1 MSFQAISAA
10 EFQNSVFQTIGKEW
24 MLITAEQQK
33 DGQSLANTMT
43 ASWGGLGYLWNKNVA
58 FAFIRPQRYTKE
70 VPVDH
75 SDFFSLCFFG
85 GERMEE
91 MRYLG
96 TVSGKEEDKIQKSG
110 LTLTHL
116 EGVPCF
122 EEATAVLI
130 RRKLYRQPMQERLFF
145 RQIHCGNLL
154 SAKRFPRRLS
164 WGSGKK
170 YLFAHNPKRAKPPLC
185 SFFPFILPLLFW
197 QTHLSAYVFFGFSLK
212 NKSEKG

>member
-10 EFQNSVFQTIGKEW
+10 EFQNSIFQTIGKEW

-70 VPVDH
+70 FVDH

-116 EGVPCF
+116 EGVHCF

-130 RRKLYRQPMQERLFF
+130 CRKLYRQPMQENCFLDKSIVETSYPQKDF
-145 RQIHCGNLL
+145 HDV
-154 SAKRFPRRLS
+154 
-164 WGSGKK
+164 
-170 YLFAHNPKRAKPPLC
+170 
-185 SFFPFILPLLFW
+185 
-197 QTHLSAYVFFGFSLK
+197 YVGEV
-212 NKSEKG
+212 EKIFVRS